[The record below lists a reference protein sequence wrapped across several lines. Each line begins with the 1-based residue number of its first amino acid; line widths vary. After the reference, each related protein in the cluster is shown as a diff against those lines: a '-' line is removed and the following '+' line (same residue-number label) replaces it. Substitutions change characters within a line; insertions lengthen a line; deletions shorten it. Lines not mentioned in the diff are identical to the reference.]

1 MYKFRMNK
9 FTNKIFIIVTLM
21 AGYMPTSIAAIK
33 CWENDKKIREC
44 SFTVPKKYL
53 GREIQ
58 IINNKG
64 QVIQTI
70 PADKTPAQKKKDA
83 ELAKIAADKKRV
95 IDERRRRDR
104 ILINT
109 FISIDDII
117 LSRDAKSNAID
128 SIINITES
136 NRAKQQKILDRQTK
150 NAGNFERK
158 SNKVPENIVK
168 DIKSSKDK
176 IKEYNDF
183 IETKKQEK
191 LSLHQKYDSDIKR
204 FKELKAI
211 KPR

>member
-1 MYKFRMNK
+1 MYKFNMNK

-21 AGYMPTSIAAIK
+21 ASYIPSTVAAIK

-53 GREIQ
+53 GTEIQ
-58 IINNKG
+58 IINSQG

-83 ELAKIAADKKRV
+83 ELAKIAADKKQL
-95 IDERRRRDR
+95 IAERRRKDR

-109 FISIDDII
+109 FISVDDII
-117 LSRDAKSNAID
+117 LSRDAKSTAID

-158 SNKVPENIVK
+158 SQKVPEKILE
-168 DIKSSKDK
+168 DIKSSKIR